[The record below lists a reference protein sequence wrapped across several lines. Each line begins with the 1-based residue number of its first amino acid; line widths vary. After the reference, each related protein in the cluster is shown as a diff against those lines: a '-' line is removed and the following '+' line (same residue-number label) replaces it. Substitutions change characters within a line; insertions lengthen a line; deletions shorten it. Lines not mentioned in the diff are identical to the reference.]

1 MQRKQLLKLGL
12 AGALV
17 FAGAAHAKP
26 QLSVDAAGG
35 VDLSKYTTYSWVKT
49 SPPPGYNSVR
59 YQRALANINTRM
71 AAKGY
76 RHAEPADFVLA
87 LTVGKRQ
94 KVDLD
99 AWNRYGYRDAYTR
112 TEGEVAL
119 DAFDAKTKKALW
131 HAKITD
137 IINPSKP
144 DPARADAALTKLL
157 EKFPSK

>member
-1 MQRKQLLKLGL
+1 
-12 AGALV
+12 
-17 FAGAAHAKP
+17 
-26 QLSVDAAGG
+26 
-35 VDLSKYTTYSWVKT
+35 
-49 SPPPGYNSVR
+49 VR

-76 RHAEPADFVLA
+76 RHAEPADFMLA

-157 EKFPSK
+157 ERFPSK

>member
-1 MQRKQLLKLGL
+1 MQRTHFLKLGL

-17 FAGAAHAKP
+17 FAAAAHAKSE
-26 QLSVDAAGG
+26 LTVDAAAG
-35 VDLSKYTTYSWVKT
+35 VDLRRYTTYSWVKT

-59 YQRALANINTRM
+59 YQRALENINARM

-76 RHAEPADFVLA
+76 RHALPADFVLA

-99 AWNRYGYRDAYTR
+99 TWHRYGYRDAYTR

-131 HAKITD
+131 HGKVTD
-137 IINPSKP
+137 IINPKKP
-144 DPARADAALTKLL
+144 DVAKADAALTRLL
-157 EKFPSK
+157 ERFPSK

>member
-17 FAGAAHAKP
+17 FAAAAHAKP

-35 VDLSKYTTYSWVKT
+35 TDLSKYTTYSWVKT

-76 RHAEPADFVLA
+76 RHAEPADFMLA

-99 AWNRYGYRDAYTR
+99 RWNRYGYHDAYAR
-112 TEGEVAL
+112 TEGEVAI

-131 HAKITD
+131 HGKITD
-137 IINPSKP
+137 IINPNKP
-144 DPARADAALTKLL
+144 DPAKADAALTKLL